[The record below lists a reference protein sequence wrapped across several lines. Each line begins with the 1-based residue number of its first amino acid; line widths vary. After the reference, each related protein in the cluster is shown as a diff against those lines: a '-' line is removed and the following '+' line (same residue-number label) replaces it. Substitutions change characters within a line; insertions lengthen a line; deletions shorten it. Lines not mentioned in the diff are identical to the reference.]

1 MALGRIALGKAVM
14 EIRIELRDRS
24 TSPIGRGQIA
34 SPDAIWVRGYGLTMD
49 RTPSPQ
55 PSPHG
60 RAIRFTHLEN
70 RLKDKDLDDS
80 RSAEDRYVLG
90 SMFVEEIRLFALR
103 KE

>member
-1 MALGRIALGKAVM
+1 MRMGRAMLVHLAP
-14 EIRIELRDRS
+14 L
-24 TSPIGRGQIA
+24 A
-34 SPDAIWVRGYGLTMD
+34 
-49 RTPSPQ
+49 
-55 PSPHG
+55 
-60 RAIRFTHLEN
+60 AIRFTHLEN